1 MKTLTTLIVAD
12 DHPIFLEGLVMLFD
26 RLEGFELLGNATDG
40 DQTLAMIARYKPDI
54 ALIDLSMLGATIEQ
68 IIQAV
73 EKEGITTQ
81 LIVLTMLKDGHKAQ
95 QLLDLGLSG
104 YVLKDMA
111 FEDLITSIE
120 QVCRGETFISPL
132 LLAEMLKVEPL
143 IIMPCLTDR
152 EIEVMICVAKGD
164 SNKQIARELKISQ
177 RTVCFHMT
185 NCFTKMEA
193 SNRTEAIVKAVSC
206 GLIDI
211 PID

>member
-1 MKTLTTLIVAD
+1 MKTITTLIVAD
-12 DHPIFLEGLVMLFD
+12 DHLIFLEGLVMLFD

-54 ALIDLSMLGATIEQ
+54 ALIDLSMLGVTIEQ

-73 EKEGITTQ
+73 EKEEITTQ

-132 LLAEMLKVEPL
+132 LLAEMLEVEPL

-211 PID
+211 SIG

>member
-132 LLAEMLKVEPL
+132 LLAEMLEVEPL

-211 PID
+211 N